1 MSHTIDEFFNTKL
14 KSWIG
19 LSLMDLK
26 PGISAWYGVKM
37 PCTSFHVCESF
48 GVVPMSHMW
57 DDCDEPNCSMC
68 ESECSQVPEYEWF
81 GSYWAM
87 DPPMERCMMYKPG
100 RDFKYTT
107 LQRV

>member
-1 MSHTIDEFFNTKL
+1 
-14 KSWIG
+14 
-19 LSLMDLK
+19 MDLK

-57 DDCDEPNCSMC
+57 DDCDEPDCSMC

-100 RDFKYTT
+100 KTFVITT
-107 LQRV
+107 PFHHIKPQCSVVQFLSIRCFNM

>member
-1 MSHTIDEFFNTKL
+1 
-14 KSWIG
+14 
-19 LSLMDLK
+19 MDLK

-57 DDCDEPNCSMC
+57 DDCDEPDCSMC

-100 RDFKYTT
+100 RDFECTKDFVACVGYIDFGDGC
-107 LQRV
+107 